1 MLNAEEMNLLLS
13 FDVSSMEA
21 SIADI
26 RRFIPTVEDAE
37 LKKNCE
43 DLLKKL
49 EVMQMMENDDMSLL
63 IFEED
68 DIYVE

>member
-1 MLNAEEMNLLLS
+1 MLNVEELNLLLS

-26 RRFIPTVEDAE
+26 RRSIPSVEDAE

-43 DLLKKL
+43 DLLEKL
-49 EVMQMMENDDMSLL
+49 EAMQMIEETDMALM

-68 DIYVE
+68 DEYVE

>member
-1 MLNAEEMNLLLS
+1 MLNVEELNLLLS

-26 RRFIPTVEDAE
+26 RRFIPSVEDAE
-37 LKKNCE
+37 LEKQCE
-43 DLLKKL
+43 DLLEKL
-49 EVMQMMENDDMSLL
+49 EAMQMIEENDMAFL

-68 DIYVE
+68 DEYVE